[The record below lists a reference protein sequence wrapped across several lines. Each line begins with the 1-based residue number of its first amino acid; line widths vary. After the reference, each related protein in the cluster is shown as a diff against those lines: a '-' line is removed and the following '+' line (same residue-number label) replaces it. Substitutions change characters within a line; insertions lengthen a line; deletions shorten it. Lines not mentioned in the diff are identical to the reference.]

1 MLRRVLCLLL
11 LALAL
16 VVVGI
21 SLAIPKSLHRSTLLY
36 VLMVPIWSSL
46 LVALVSV
53 ARVVLKDAS
62 GGNGH

>member
-1 MLRRVLCLLL
+1 MLRPVLCFLL

-16 VVVGI
+16 AAVGI
-21 SLAIPKSLHRSTLLY
+21 SLAIPKSLHHSTLLY
-36 VLMVPIWSSL
+36 VLLIPIWSSL

-53 ARVVLKDAS
+53 ARVALGGAS